1 MVKITK
7 LVMGA
12 SILLSSC
19 STINKDVVFYT
30 KSVKKSLHNLE
41 QLEMWIE
48 YDREM
53 GVIPNEIA
61 DDYMLAVTSTR
72 LSLKKKYKKYD
83 K

>member
-7 LVMGA
+7 LFMGA

-19 STINKDVVFYT
+19 STINRDVVFYT

-53 GVIPNEIA
+53 GIIPNEIA
-61 DDYMLAVTSTR
+61 DDYALAVISTR